1 MARVLF
7 PKLLPGFCITPS
19 PTHSPGGTV
28 YQTIVTLKELLEI
41 YWRVK
46 RWRVSVEVPTQIS
59 YEVVNWLDP
68 NNPPPASETQLVCG
82 YIVDLGEGPQS
93 IIGCNLS
100 FNSGFFGV
108 FGGFFNTDFFVT
120 NPAVYSISDNIY
132 YMGIYLEI
140 SAATIEPYQVY
151 FGASYGG
158 GDVGGA
164 KYQIPLVLSNS
175 TVMIPMYYNA
185 AEDQLPLPTFKIEAI
200 EWWPY
205 IDSNGVA
212 LYDAQ
217 TGLPL

>member
-28 YQTIVTLKELLEI
+28 YQTIVTLEQLLEI

-46 RWRVSVEVPTQIS
+46 RWRVSVVVPTATS

-68 NNPPPASETQLVCG
+68 NNPPTSETELVCG
-82 YIVDLGEGPQS
+82 YIVDVGEGLQS
-93 IIGCNLS
+93 IIGSTLS
-100 FNSGFFGV
+100 FAGGLLV
-108 FGGFFNTDFFVT
+108 FGGFFNTGFLVT

-140 SAATIEPYQVY
+140 AAGTVEPYQV
-151 FGASYGG
+151 FTGASYYG
-158 GDVGGA
+158 GDLGGT
-164 KYQIPLVLSNS
+164 KYEIPLVLSNS
-175 TVMIPMYYNA
+175 TVMIPMYYFPESEN
-185 AEDQLPLPTFKIEAI
+185 LPLSTFKIEAI